1 MLQGDVGKLQMD
13 KSQVVADFLF
23 PTDKK
28 TPRAVCPRV
37 AAFDYPATCALAR
50 TTFGLN
56 LALARNVQNVS
67 QTPGERLRG
76 LGTISFV
83 QAEMLLATSDRL
95 GTLHRYRPQRG
106 TQQSDVVRVR
116 AGDCNA
122 DRHATGVGHDG
133 SFDAELTAIGGVLAG
148 FFPRPT
154 APWSWSRPAIANAMR
169 FRVARHTSANI
180 FSRSGRRLAVGP
192 ILESSDAPCL
202 ANRTAAAT
210 LSTGSPFATD
220 RRFRWRRL
228 ADSREADRPSDC
240 ADTLATTALAAAT
253 FSPASAQTGRTNR
266 DAYPPPC
273 IEQVTSIS
281 CSTPMVAFCS
291 VLG

>member
-1 MLQGDVGKLQMD
+1 MD

-28 TPRAVCPRV
+28 TPRTVRPRV
-37 AAFDYPATCALAR
+37 AAFDYPATCALAG

-56 LALARNVQNVS
+56 LALARNVQDVS
-67 QTPGERLRG
+67 QTLRERLRG

-83 QAEMLLATSDRL
+83 QAKMLLTPSDRL
-95 GTLHRYRPQRG
+95 GTPHGHRPQRG

-133 SFDAELTAIGGVLAG
+133 SLDAELTAIGGVFAG

-154 APWSWSRPAIANAMR
+154 APWSWSRPTLANAMR
-169 FRVARHTSANI
+169 FRVVRHTFGDIS
-180 FSRSGRRLAVGP
+180 SRSAGRRAVGSIP
-192 ILESSDAPCL
+192 GSSDAPCWM
-202 ANRTAAAT
+202 NRTAAAT
-210 LSTGSPFATD
+210 PSTGSLYATG
-220 RRFRWRRL
+220 RRFHWRCPVDL
-228 ADSREADRPSDC
+228 PGGDRPSDY
-240 ADTLATTALAAAT
+240 ADTWARVAPIVAT
-253 FSPASAQTGRTNR
+253 FSPASAQTNRTNR
-266 DAYPPPC
+266 NACLPPC
-273 IEQVTSIS
+273 EEQRTSIS
-281 CSTPMVAFCS
+281 TSSTHGVSFCS